1 MCILKF
7 LYLSEADES
16 AFGQHTDPLFVW
28 TSAHEHANQIFV
40 DGYME
45 LLVKRYIN

>member
-1 MCILKF
+1 MPLAHLKN
-7 LYLSEADES
+7 L
-16 AFGQHTDPLFVW
+16 LFVK

-45 LLVKRYIN
+45 LLVVRYGI